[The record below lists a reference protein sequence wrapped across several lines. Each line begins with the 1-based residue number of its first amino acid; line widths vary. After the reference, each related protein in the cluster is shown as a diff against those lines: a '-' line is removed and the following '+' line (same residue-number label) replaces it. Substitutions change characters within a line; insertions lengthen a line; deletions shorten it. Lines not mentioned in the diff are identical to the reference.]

1 MLQKLSIENYVLIQ
15 KLEVDFS
22 HGFSVITGETGSGK
36 SIFLGA
42 LGLILGQRADTNV
55 LLDKSRKCIVEGL
68 FFIRGYNLEYFFKDH
83 ELDFDE
89 TIILRR
95 EINQTGKSRAFIN
108 DTPVNLS
115 TLKDLGDK
123 LVNIHSQ
130 HSIVTLND
138 ADFQLAVLD
147 NYAGIQPI
155 LQTYRSNYFLLVR
168 LKKKKDDLILKNTK
182 AKEDRDY
189 YHFLVDELK
198 KADLKPDEL
207 GSSEE
212 RLQFL
217 THAEEIKTTLF
228 RATGSISTGEITI
241 IGQLSDVINLLNGIS
256 RYNTKLQELVER
268 LKINSIDIKD
278 ISSELSFIEEHI
290 DIDQDEI
297 EKLTQRLNLLYRL
310 LQKHQKTTV
319 NELIVLTQELEMK
332 LMDADSIEEQITR
345 FNTEI
350 QNLEKSLYDQT
361 REISSA
367 RAKVISNFEKE
378 IIRLLLILGMNQAQF
393 KIELSSGDSLSRD
406 GIDKVRFLFSANK
419 GIELDEVSRIASGGE
434 LSRLMLS
441 IKSMISQKNLL
452 PTIFFDE
459 IDNGVSG
466 EIAGKVG
473 SILKQIGNRMQ
484 VIAITHLPQIA
495 AKCNHHYRIYKKE
508 NQDIAMSYIKQLSK
522 EERIEEI
529 AKMLSDNTVTTTAL
543 KNAKELLNN

>member
-1 MLQKLSIENYVLIQ
+1 MLQKLSIENYVLIHR
-15 KLEVDFS
+15 LEVDFLN
-22 HGFSVITGETGSGK
+22 GFSVITGETGSGK

-42 LGLILGQRADTNV
+42 LGLILGQRADINV
-55 LLDKSRKCIVEGL
+55 ILDKSRKCIVEGL
-68 FFIRGYNLEYFFKDH
+68 FFIKGYNLELFFMDH

-89 TIILRR
+89 TVILRR
-95 EINQTGKSRAFIN
+95 EISQSGKSRAFIN

-130 HSIVTLND
+130 NSIVTLND

-147 NYAGIQPI
+147 NYAGIQRT
-155 LQTYRSNYFLLVR
+155 LQDYRSDFLLLVR
-168 LKKKKDDLILKNTK
+168 LKKKKEDLLIKNTK
-182 AKEDRDY
+182 AKGDREY

-212 RLQFL
+212 RLQIL

-228 RATGSISTGEITI
+228 RSIGSISDGEVNI
-241 IGQLSDVINLLNGIS
+241 IGQLSDVINLLNSIS
-256 RYNTKLQELVER
+256 KYNIKLQELVER
-268 LKINSIDIKD
+268 LKINHIDIRD
-278 ISSELSFIEEHI
+278 ISSELSLLVEQV

-297 EKLTQRLNLLYRL
+297 GKLTQRLNLLYRL
-310 LQKHQKTTV
+310 LQKHQKTSV
-319 NELIVLTQELEMK
+319 HELIALKQEIELKLTDVDNM
-332 LMDADSIEEQITR
+332 EEQLARYDI
-345 FNTEI
+345 EI
-350 QNLEKSLYDQT
+350 QTLEKSLYQKAL
-361 REISSA
+361 EISNA
-367 RAKVISNFEKE
+367 RIKVISTFEKE
-378 IIRLLLILGMNQAQF
+378 IIRLLLLLGMKQAQF
-393 KIELSSGDSLSRD
+393 KIELSSGDSLTRD
-406 GIDKVRFLFSANK
+406 GIDSVRFLFSANK

-441 IKSMISQKNLL
+441 IKSMISHKNLL

-495 AKCNHHYRIYKKE
+495 AKCDHHYWIYKKE
-508 NQDIAMSYIKQLSK
+508 NQDIPMSYIKQLTK
-522 EERIEEI
+522 NERIEEI
-529 AKMLSDNTVTTTAL
+529 AKMLSDNTVTSIAM